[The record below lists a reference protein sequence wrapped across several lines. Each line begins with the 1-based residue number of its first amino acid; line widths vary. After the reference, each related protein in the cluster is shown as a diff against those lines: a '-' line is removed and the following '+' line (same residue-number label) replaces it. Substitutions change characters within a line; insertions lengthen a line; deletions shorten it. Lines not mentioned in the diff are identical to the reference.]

1 MTIEAALVAWARV
14 NCTGEYLMDVNAPDE
29 SEASF
34 WSRVAVRDLFEF
46 FHEFEEPSHRFNFA
60 GCPTCAPWSD
70 ALEVTP

>member
-1 MTIEAALVAWARV
+1 
-14 NCTGEYLMDVNAPDE
+14 MDVNAPDE